1 MPIPRP
7 SFSIMSTQFTS
18 IYGNGTVESV
28 GKKIGGK
35 VQQNIELGVKDPML
49 GFTNACAIRMS
60 YSLNYSKVIVTR
72 GSWKTVSGADRK
84 WYIYRLSDLLKFLE
98 HSFGKPDKTVKNP
111 KPNDFVGI
119 KGILVFDVNW
129 NDATGHA
136 TLWDGISCSD
146 HCYFPIALEASI
158 WILK

>member
-7 SFSIMSTQFTS
+7 SFSIMLTQFTL

-60 YSLNYSKVIVTR
+60 YSRIIQTFLLPGAPGKQYQAQIESGTYIAFLISLNFWNI
-72 GSWKTVSGADRK
+72 VSGCQT
-84 WYIYRLSDLLKFLE
+84 
-98 HSFGKPDKTVKNP
+98 KP
-111 KPNDFVGI
+111 
-119 KGILVFDVNW
+119 
-129 NDATGHA
+129 
-136 TLWDGISCSD
+136 
-146 HCYFPIALEASI
+146 
-158 WILK
+158 